1 MRAFSNSLVKRSFVV
16 KRWQVLE
23 SDIKTYGKVLKDLS
37 KQADKIE
44 KMDDKQG
51 KEVLAKQVRPWRHS
65 QLHAAPVRNAYM
77 LTRITLTT
85 DLKVVL
91 YCAAG

>member
-1 MRAFSNSLVKRSFVV
+1 M
-16 KRWQVLE
+16 LE

-51 KEVLAKQVRPWRHS
+51 KEVLTKQVR
-65 QLHAAPVRNAYM
+65 L
-77 LTRITLTT
+77 
-85 DLKVVL
+85 
-91 YCAAG
+91 